1 MKRSGEQFP
10 TCDSCG
16 REIKGAATRVSTR
29 GGGMMA
35 FHPDA
40 HGCANA
46 PEHKERSERAKK
58 NN

>member
-1 MKRSGEQFP
+1 MKRSGGQFP
-10 TCDSCG
+10 TCDNCG

-29 GGGMMA
+29 GGGTMS

-40 HGCANA
+40 HGCSNA
-46 PEHKERSERAKK
+46 TIIPERSERAKK